1 MKSIFLR
8 CSTLAN
14 TAINLAFSPIPVSYT
29 HLDVYKRQALEYEK
43 MGELEQAYAYF
54 EKLIVDFADYLPTYL
69 LYGNFLEKIGEEEKA
84 KNIYE
89 NGMLLAQKQNNSK
102 AMQEIERALFLL

>member
-1 MKSIFLR
+1 MKINILKDIEEKQPTDPFVKY
-8 CSTLAN
+8 
-14 TAINLAFSPIPVSYT
+14 AI
-29 HLDVYKRQALEYEK
+29 ALEYEK